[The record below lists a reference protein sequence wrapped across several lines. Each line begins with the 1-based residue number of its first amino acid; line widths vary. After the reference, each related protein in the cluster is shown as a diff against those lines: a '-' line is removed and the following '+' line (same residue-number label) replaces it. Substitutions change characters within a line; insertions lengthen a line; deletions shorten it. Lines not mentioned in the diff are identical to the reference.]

1 MIEHNVA
8 VRLNRA
14 VEFKQVDGNFFDEED

>member
-1 MIEHNVA
+1 MIGHGVG

-14 VEFKQVDGNFFDEED
+14 VEFKQMGENYFDEED